1 MGATFVH
8 WPKKN
13 NLIRKFMEEE
23 KCESISA
30 LMNDEY
36 YYYEDEGLLSE
47 KFVDQVD
54 ELFERAGDFIEKKI
68 DDRDQDM
75 SVAEAVQ
82 DFIKDQLS

>member
-13 NLIRKFMEEE
+13 NLIGKFMEEE

-82 DFIKDQLS
+82 DFIKN